1 MKILLGGFALAMLLV
16 VALDCWSTKP
26 AAHAAVTPHHWHYK
40 VIHNYGTRWPDFYY
54 TDTIETVFGFVRFT
68 DSDGREVLISGDV
81 TVEGNQ

>member
-1 MKILLGGFALAMLLV
+1 MKILLGGFALAMILV
-16 VALDCWSTKP
+16 VVSVCWSTKP
-26 AAHAAVTPHHWHYK
+26 AAPAATPHHWHYK
-40 VIHNYGTRWPDFYY
+40 VTHNYGTRWPDFYY